1 MLKLKK
7 VIHFLF
13 SHDEPTGTEVENSIS
28 EADTYYLEA
37 VQFEKLCHALKQR
50 QAEHFQIAQ
59 LEQQENYQR
68 NALWNYLSAATRGH
82 AEAQYRLGKH
92 FLKGSL
98 GLDQNYFHAEEWLNK
113 AKQQGHLKAA
123 RLLSNT
129 YSQMSVQ
136 Y

>member
-13 SHDEPTGTEVENSIS
+13 SHDEPTGSEMENYIS

-68 NALWNYLSAATRGH
+68 NAFWNYLSAATRGH

-123 RLLSNT
+123 QLLSNT

>member
-13 SHDEPTGTEVENSIS
+13 SHDEPTGLEMENSIS
-28 EADTYYLEA
+28 E
-37 VQFEKLCHALKQR
+37 
-50 QAEHFQIAQ
+50 
-59 LEQQENYQR
+59 
-68 NALWNYLSAATRGH
+68 AATRGH
-82 AEAQYRLGKH
+82 AEAQYKLGKH